1 MEPTTHQPEEP
12 TIFPE
17 EEFSMEGYDKH
28 IRNARIILYAL
39 AGLTFLSIYT
49 LVPFDDNPM
58 RIVLAVAIAVFGIV
72 FVVLAL
78 WTKKKPYYAILTAL
92 IVFVTMEGLAAVID
106 PISLWQGWLIKIA
119 VIVLLLLGLR
129 NAKESQ
135 DTMTTFGKKK

>member
-1 MEPTTHQPEEP
+1 MEPTTEQPNEP

-28 IRNARIILYAL
+28 IRNARIMLYVL
-39 AGLTFLSIYT
+39 AGLTFLSIYS
-49 LVPFDDNPM
+49 LFPFDDNPM
-58 RIVLAVAIAVFGIV
+58 RLILAISIAAFGIV
-72 FVVLAL
+72 FIVLAL

-92 IVFVTMEGLAAVID
+92 IIFLVMEGLAALID
-106 PISLWQGWLIKIA
+106 PVSLWQGWLLKIA

-135 DTMTTFGKKK
+135 DMMATLGKKE